1 MAPIVEHLF
10 NPAGR
15 IGRKTFL
22 ITAAGFLALG
32 IVCTLIPVVGQIVSL
47 AMLWPWTVVAIKR
60 LHDMNRGGAIAIVMA
75 LASAGLGVIGSVVA
89 MLSLSPGLFLAAASV
104 MAVLGLV
111 IGLAALAFMVWLA
124 VAPGSAGSNRFGHP
138 EKISAFPAPGVR

>member
-1 MAPIVEHLF
+1 MAPVIEHLF

-22 ITAAGFLALG
+22 ISAAGFIALG
-32 IVCTLIPVVGQIVSL
+32 MVCTVVPVAGQIVSL
-47 AMLWPWTVVAIKR
+47 LMLWPWTVVAIKR
-60 LHDMNRGGAIAIVMA
+60 LHDMNRSGTLAIAMA
-75 LASAGLGVIGSVVA
+75 LASAALGVMGSVVA
-89 MLSLSPGLFLAAASV
+89 MLRLNPGLFLAAASV

-124 VAPGSAGSNRFGHP
+124 IAPGTAGSNRFG
-138 EKISAFPAPGVR
+138 FPQASDSVFLASR